1 MLNIIEPYMQ
11 RNLDIHIPVY
21 TINISILLSDDC
33 ILFAQAP
40 VMFYFLQH
48 EPQQN

>member
-1 MLNIIEPYMQ
+1 MLDIIGPYMP

-40 VMFYFLQH
+40 VMLYFLEQK
-48 EPQQN
+48 Q